1 MSSSSLPNKGSAKR
15 ARKRGPSDFTLGV
28 RERGQIE
35 THQRLLDE
43 GTRMFAAHGI
53 VRSRANE
60 IAQRAGV
67 AVGTLYLHF
76 GDKDGL
82 VREILFTGVRELR
95 RPLRVL
101 SEQREATFALTVH
114 RHIETL
120 LDFVSQNPDLS
131 RVMFH
136 PEVIQSVVG
145 ADIVQFLTLNTEN
158 ILRESASRAETRNDI
173 DAAVAAQAIV
183 GMQLHVVSWW
193 AASPSRASK
202 KAVADTLVAFYMSV
216 AACR

>member
-1 MSSSSLPNKGSAKR
+1 
-15 ARKRGPSDFTLGV
+15 
-28 RERGQIE
+28 
-35 THQRLLDE
+35 
-43 GTRMFAAHGI
+43 MFATHGI

-101 SEQREATFALTVH
+101 SEQREATFELTIRSHV
-114 RHIETL
+114 EVL
-120 LDFVSQNPDLS
+120 LEFVSQHPDLS

-145 ADIVQFLTLNTEN
+145 ADVVHFLTLTTEN
-158 ILRESASRAETRNDI
+158 LLREGVSRGDTRDDI
-173 DAAVAAQAIV
+173 DASVAAQAIV
-183 GMQLHVVSWW
+183 GMLLHVVSWW
-193 AASPSRASK
+193 AASPIRASK
-202 KAVADTLVAFYMSV
+202 QAVTDTLIAFYLTVV
-216 AACR
+216 APR